1 MISNQFSLDSVK
13 AIERVCGLGSALA
26 KCLIDIDLSC
36 LRMIVG
42 LDVLNQVS
50 ESCPVLH
57 RGNLL
62 ALDSVCVDSALAHNL
77 LLTCL

>member
-13 AIERVCGLGSALA
+13 AIERISGLGSALA
-26 KCLIDIDLSC
+26 QCLVDVDLSC

-50 ESCPVLH
+50 ESGTVLH
-57 RGNLL
+57 GGNLL
-62 ALDSVCVDSALAHNL
+62 ALNSVCVDSALTHYL